1 LAIDDPELSAVVRY
15 LREHACER
23 IRMRDITR
31 ATGMERRTLERRMK
45 EVFGRSP
52 KDELMR
58 IQIDEAKRLLLGTQL
73 SIKAVS
79 LRTGFPNSRYF
90 SQVFRHRVGIA
101 PGEFR
106 NTHGGG

>member
-79 LRTGFPNSRYF
+79 HRTGFPNSRYF

-106 NTHGGG
+106 NTRGGG